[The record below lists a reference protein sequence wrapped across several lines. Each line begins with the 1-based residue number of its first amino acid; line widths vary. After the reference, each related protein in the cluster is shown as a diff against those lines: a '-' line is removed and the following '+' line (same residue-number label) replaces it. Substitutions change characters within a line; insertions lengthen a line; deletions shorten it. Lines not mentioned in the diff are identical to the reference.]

1 MPFRFGIKGGSSFVQ
16 QQDVSGTEEGAG
28 DGDTLELA
36 LGQTRTPLTNGSVQ
50 SLLQRGG
57 EIVGTG
63 DVQRPQD
70 AGFIV
75 GGGGVGEGY
84 DLADGAAEQV
94 VALGHVGEQ
103 AAPAGVQG
111 AVAIGCL
118 LYTSPSPR
126 DS

>member
-1 MPFRFGIKGGSSFVQ
+1 MSDDEHGLVRHLPQVGQQTGLCGLVQCAGGFVQ
-16 QQDVSGTEEGAG
+16 QQHGAVGEDGPG

-36 LGQTRTPLTNGSVQ
+36 LGQTRTPLTNGSVK

-70 AGFIV
+70 AGLII

-94 VALGHVGEQ
+94 VALG
-103 AAPAGVQG
+103 
-111 AVAIGCL
+111 
-118 LYTSPSPR
+118 T
-126 DS
+126 